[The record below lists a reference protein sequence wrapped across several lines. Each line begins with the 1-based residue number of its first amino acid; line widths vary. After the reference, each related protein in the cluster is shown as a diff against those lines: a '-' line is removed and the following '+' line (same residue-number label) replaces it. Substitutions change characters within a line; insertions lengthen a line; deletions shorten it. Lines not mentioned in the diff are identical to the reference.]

1 MSERL
6 VHLTAD
12 YVINTGCDK
21 QWAMAESA
29 DGWCFRCRVH
39 NTLFR
44 PNGACPSLVE
54 VCSTGTSLALPVRI
68 AETLVERG
76 QATYPTHQPVVEDS
90 LQETLDRANAL
101 MDEEGLPHLNADS
114 LRSISLQG
122 KKGKRHY
129 ARPRDSRLAGEL
141 GIDPSDIADMRKLVK
156 GD

>member
-1 MSERL
+1 
-6 VHLTAD
+6 
-12 YVINTGCDK
+12 
-21 QWAMAESA
+21 
-29 DGWCFRCRVH
+29 
-39 NTLFR
+39 
-44 PNGACPSLVE
+44 
-54 VCSTGTSLALPVRI
+54 
-68 AETLVERG
+68 
-76 QATYPTHQPVVEDS
+76 
-90 LQETLDRANAL
+90 